1 MPHILRLN
9 EMQKTQ
15 GGYGVVYKYR
25 DKGNETLYTFK
36 TVPMSYKLD
45 TYEGREGFAVKNLS
59 KQEANNVRLFMTAL
73 EFSEHPTKNDLTKEI
88 PVGYGYGTTEK
99 DSLFLLYLL
108 VSQKDGP
115 GKLREL
121 ARNVYP
127 RVYSRFSYK
136 TKSGIRDFYKTHRVE
151 YTDIKIVIDQYGGD
165 YVLELPSYSFEFP
178 WDSFYSWR

>member
-1 MPHILRLN
+1 MTHILRLN
-9 EMQKTQ
+9 EMQTTQ

-59 KQEANNVRLFMTAL
+59 KQEADNVRLFMTAL
-73 EFSEHPTKNDLTKEI
+73 EFADHPAKNILTNKI
-88 PVGYGYGTTEK
+88 PDEYYIDKK

-151 YTDIKIVIDQYGGD
+151 YTDIKIVIDQYGED